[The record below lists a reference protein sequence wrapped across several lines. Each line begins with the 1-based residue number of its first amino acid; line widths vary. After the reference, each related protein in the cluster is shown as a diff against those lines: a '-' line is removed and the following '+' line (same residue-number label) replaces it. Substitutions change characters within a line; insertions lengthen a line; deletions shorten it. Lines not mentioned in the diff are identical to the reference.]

1 MSDTSEEKHPPGSA
15 KIPLSYL
22 KEGDSAIVFAI
33 AGGRSLIS
41 RLAAMGIA
49 PNTAIKVMRVSGG
62 LHIIQAVDTRV
73 ALGRGETD
81 KIIVSPGTPV
91 DASDI
96 SRQKR
101 ITVALAGQPNV
112 GKSTIFNILTGLS
125 QHVGNWPGK
134 TVEKKEGTHRSDDW
148 EMHIVDLPG
157 TYGLTAFSEEERI
170 ARDFIIGNRPD
181 IIVLLVN
188 AAAPERSLYLLSE
201 LLLLD
206 VPILCAVNMIDV
218 AEAQGIRIDIKA
230 LRKALGIPVVAM
242 VASKNIGIHDLVKEI
257 VDFADGHV
265 DYQPQRPEVA
275 PDHREIFDTL
285 KQLTQPYIEP
295 PNTVLWSVTKL
306 MEGDPENAGMLE
318 SIIPAPVWRDI
329 QALLLQHEDSL
340 HAVVHGRYDWIEDV
354 TRATVSRFR
363 RGQILTTDRIDHILT
378 RPLFGIPILIAI
390 FGLVFLMTYEIGF
403 PLQKVLEGA
412 VQAFADSLAPVLTPA
427 PVWLKGLFTDGVI
440 GGVGSVLTFLPILI
454 LFFGVMALLE
464 NVGYMARA
472 AFVMDRFM
480 HLIGLHGKSFIPLC
494 LGFGCNVPAVLG
506 ARIVE
511 SRKERLLTVFL
522 APFVPCTARIAVL
535 TFVSAAMF
543 GERAFFVSTGL
554 MAANIL
560 LLGLVGMAANR
571 VLMKDE
577 PMPFI
582 MELPLYHPPDA
593 RTISMTV
600 WIRTFAFVK
609 KAGTIILAVSILVWL
624 LSYFPAGQ
632 VESSILARVGR
643 ILEPLGFPLGLDWK
657 MLTALVTSIAAKEN
671 AVATMAVLYGVGD
684 QGLIS
689 ALPQTISPA
698 SALSFLVVLMFFIP
712 CAATMVVMKQEMADR
727 KWFFVS
733 MSVMLAVSLTGGI
746 IAYQAARWFG
756 LG

>member
-1 MSDTSEEKHPPGSA
+1 MT
-15 KIPLSYL
+15 IL
-22 KEGDSAIVFAI
+22 KEGDEGIVHAI
-33 AGGRSLIS
+33 AGGASLIS

-49 PNTAIKVMRVSGG
+49 PGTAIRIMRISAG
-62 LHIIQAVDTRV
+62 LHIVQASDTRV

-81 KIIVSPGTPV
+81 KIIVIPKTPV
-91 DASDI
+91 AAAHI
-96 SRQKR
+96 PKEKI

-206 VPILCAVNMIDV
+206 VPVLCAVNMIDV

-230 LRKALGIPVVAM
+230 LQKALGIPVVAM
-242 VASKNIGIHDLVKEI
+242 VASKNIGTHDLVKEI
-257 VDFADGHV
+257 TAFAEGHV
-265 DYQPQRPEVA
+265 DYQPRRPDVA
-275 PDHREIFDTL
+275 PDHRAVFDAL
-285 KQLTQPYIEP
+285 KALTQPYIEP

-306 MEGDPENAGMLE
+306 MEGDPENARMLE
-318 SIIPAPVWRDI
+318 TIIPPPVWRDI
-329 QALLLQHEDSL
+329 QALLIQHEDSL

-354 TRATVSRFR
+354 TRAAVSRLK
-363 RGQILTTDRIDHILT
+363 RGQVLMTDRIDHILT
-378 RPLFGIPILIAI
+378 RPILGIPILIGI
-390 FGLVFLMTYEIGF
+390 FGLVFLITYEIGF
-403 PLQKVLEGA
+403 PLQKALEGA
-412 VQAFADSLAPVLTPA
+412 MQAVADGLAPVLTSAPA
-427 PVWLKGLFTDGVI
+427 WIKGLIVDGVI

-454 LFFGVMALLE
+454 LFFSVMAVLE

-522 APFVPCTARIAVL
+522 APFIPCTARIAVL
-535 TFVSAAMF
+535 TFVAAAIF
-543 GERAFFVSTGL
+543 GQRALFVSTGL

-571 VLMKDE
+571 VFMKDE

-593 RTISMTV
+593 KTIGMIV
-600 WIRTFAFVK
+600 WIRTVAFVK
-609 KAGTIILAVSILVWL
+609 KAGTVILSVSVLIWL
-624 LSYFPAGQ
+624 LSYFPTGQ
-632 VESSILARVGR
+632 IESSLLARIGR
-643 ILEPLGFPLGLDWK
+643 LLEPVGFPLGLDWK
-657 MLTALVTSIAAKEN
+657 MMTALVTSIAAKEN
-671 AVATMAVLYGVGD
+671 AVATLAVLYGVGD

-689 ALPQTISPA
+689 ALPQMVSPA

-712 CAATMVVMKQEMADR
+712 CVATMVVMKQEMADR
-727 KWFFVS
+727 KWFLAS
-733 MSVMLAVSLTGGI
+733 MAVMFSVSLSGGI
-746 IAYQAARWFG
+746 VAYHGARWFG